1 MSVTRDRRDF
11 VLDDVLQ
18 AASNR
23 SVAKRVGT
31 VDGRNRAEVS
41 ELEAGPTAESEGS
54 LIAESE
60 DGLMAESEGS
70 LIAES
75 EDGLMAESEGSLIA
89 ESEDGLMAES
99 EDGLMAELKGDL
111 FVESDRELNHSG
123 RHDTHSIPIPGT
135 PSSST
140 ISQNRSPTSRSQASR
155 TIVDGSGA
163 SPVFTFHKI

>member
-75 EDGLMAESEGSLIA
+75 EDGLIAESEG
-89 ESEDGLMAES
+89 
-99 EDGLMAELKGDL
+99 GLMAELKGDL